1 MNAIEERQIN
11 KLRNINISKRIRKG
25 YTAVILVMIFIV
37 GIGISSLINCN
48 NNFKSFI
55 NGAYTASV
63 AISDSRIETNI
74 AARTIREMA
83 IVTDTGTYSSY
94 AAKIEENEA
103 AILENIKVLKESFA
117 NDAPLVDNYEKA
129 VKDWIAIG
137 NSIVAEIE
145 NGNIEE
151 ARVMIIEQCAPAL
164 QNLIELAKELNNEIV
179 QMEEKGIKLNENVM
193 VWSIMILVV
202 LLMIGVLFSY
212 VLAKRISTS
221 ISVPLNAIMEASEEM
236 SKGNLNSKLEIYGD
250 DEVARVGNSL
260 KKSMNILYGYV
271 MDIDRCMNEM
281 SKGNFDISAS
291 KKFIGDF
298 KNIEVS
304 IIEFSKKMSDVL
316 GTINKSS
323 DQVAISSEQIAA
335 GAEALTEGAAEQA
348 DAIQQLKDMILSV
361 SNEVDKNAK
370 NSKEANEMTH
380 EVGQYI
386 EGSNTQMNSMVSS
399 MKEISRT
406 SNEINNII
414 DTINDIASQTNLLAL
429 NASIEAARAGEAG
442 RGFAV
447 VADQVSKLA
456 SESAKAAKNSTELIK
471 ISLGAVENGMNIVDT
486 TAEGLIKSVEKTRE
500 LVDNIGQ
507 ISEASGRQA
516 KELEGITD
524 EVNQVS
530 AVIQENNAMAEESAA
545 SSEEMSRQ
553 AELLKELAG
562 QFNLKK

>member
-83 IVTDTGTYSSY
+83 IVTDTGTYRSY

-298 KNIEVS
+298 KNIEES

-386 EGSNTQMNSMVSS
+386 EGSNTQMNSMVSA

-486 TAEGLIKSVEKTRE
+486 TAEGLVKSVEKTRE